1 MRKLV
6 PVENNTVRDISL
18 YAVAGTTPLELTT
31 FTAGARYRVPTVHS
45 LHAFPAMI
53 IEAHVERAEA
63 GMASMKL
70 IAHWTLEE
78 ARHGSVES
86 RSGTAS
92 QRSPMCWHGRGAYIP
107 SSSYMALQFARGP

>member
-6 PVENNTVRDISL
+6 PVENKTVRDISL

-63 GMASMKL
+63 DGVDE
-70 IAHWTLEE
+70 AHCTLDFG
-78 ARHGSVES
+78 GS
-86 RSGTAS
+86 
-92 QRSPMCWHGRGAYIP
+92 SPW
-107 SSSYMALQFARGP
+107 